1 LGNTGEERAL
11 VLILAFEVLDA
22 LAEVVLGLLELRVL
36 LSEFVIE

>member
-1 LGNTGEERAL
+1 MGRAL